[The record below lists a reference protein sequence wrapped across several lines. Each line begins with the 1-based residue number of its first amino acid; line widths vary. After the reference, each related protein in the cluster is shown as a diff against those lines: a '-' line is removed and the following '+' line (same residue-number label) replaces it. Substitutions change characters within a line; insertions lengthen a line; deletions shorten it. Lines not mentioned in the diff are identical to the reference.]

1 MKTYT
6 SFQELDA
13 LGEGLAK
20 KYTGNTHRWNSSCF
34 DIEGFI
40 TDFLKLPILY
50 EAFAENDPSKI
61 GFLSDGATPLIVYR
75 GGKKTPVVFPKDTIV
90 IERYLQCSDES
101 GRRRFTL
108 AHEAAH
114 FILNR
119 HVPMQTACFH
129 NDYDREFN
137 YSGEE
142 LAKMFSLNESLTNRL
157 GAAVLL
163 PLFLVARALKKYNN
177 GQPIVYYTEGVFAP
191 DTKIKLQSMSDALGV
206 SYSALINRLREL
218 KLLDCRPIEEYID
231 HSLFPEGSI

>member
-20 KYTGNTHRWNSSCF
+20 KYTGNTHRWNSCCF

-50 EAFAENDPSKI
+50 EAFAEDDPSKI
-61 GFLSDGATPLIVYR
+61 GFLSDGITPLIVYR
-75 GGKKTPVVFPKDTIV
+75 AGKKTPIVFPKDTIV
-90 IERYLQCSDES
+90 IESFLQRSDES

-129 NDYDREFN
+129 NEYDHEFH

-142 LAKMFSLNESLTNRL
+142 LAKMFSRRSEQRFSIIIELLFRVSRMHESNH
-157 GAAVLL
+157 G
-163 PLFLVARALKKYNN
+163 
-177 GQPIVYYTEGVFAP
+177 EH
-191 DTKIKLQSMSDALGV
+191 
-206 SYSALINRLREL
+206 
-218 KLLDCRPIEEYID
+218 
-231 HSLFPEGSI
+231 HSLISRR